1 MVRCKTALNMP
12 IALLR
17 NTRIRL
23 ATLAA
28 ISLAIILT
36 LQSTA
41 SVHATAFGPLDSPR
55 LLHIG
60 ALLEPIADARSF
72 RTITGSQNTDE
83 PAAFHSIPEPSF
95 EFYESLDKSINQSKR
110 RNRKA
115 SDDFFGVD
123 GGSSLPKSL
132 TALERTQKMAE
143 DGYWLENDQ
152 WSDFKAI
159 ALASYRPELR
169 YWLGRD
175 RWSAFGSLDIGS
187 EPIVEAGGETLAPRN
202 DVTNATYSAAGV
214 YNGNQLEGS
223 ATGEKHRGKNKAVE
237 ALSTY
242 ELLLS
247 MAKKISKQPL
257 FYLAILGGA
266 IVLLLAFKRHSVG

>member
-1 MVRCKTALNMP
+1 M
-12 IALLR
+12 
-17 NTRIRL
+17 

-28 ISLAIILT
+28 ISLAIGLT

-41 SVHATAFGPLDSPR
+41 SVRATAFGPLDSPR
-55 LLHIG
+55 FLHTRELLK
-60 ALLEPIADARSF
+60 PIAGARPF
-72 RTITGSQNTDE
+72 GTISGFQKTDE
-83 PAAFHSIPEPSF
+83 PAAFQSIPEPSF
-95 EFYESLDKSINQSKR
+95 EFYESLDKDINRSKR

-115 SDDFFGVD
+115 SDDFFGVE
-123 GGSSLPKSL
+123 GGSGQPKSL

-175 RWSAFGSLDIGS
+175 RWSAFGSLDIGGES
-187 EPIVEAGGETLAPRN
+187 IVEAGAETVAPR
-202 DVTNATYSAAGV
+202 DGIANATYGAAGV
-214 YNGNQLEGS
+214 NNANYLEGS
-223 ATGEKHRGKNKAVE
+223 ETGEKHKGRNKAVE

-242 ELLLS
+242 ELLMS

-266 IVLLLAFKRHSVG
+266 IVLLLAFKRHSVA